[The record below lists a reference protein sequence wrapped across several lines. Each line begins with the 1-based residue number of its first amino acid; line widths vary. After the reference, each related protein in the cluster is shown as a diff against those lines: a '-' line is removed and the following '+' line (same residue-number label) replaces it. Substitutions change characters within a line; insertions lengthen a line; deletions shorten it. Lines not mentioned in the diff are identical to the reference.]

1 MQSNLSTKTTLGS
14 EERSRCRE
22 VSISGGSTV
31 FCYAF
36 FFLCRKNSLLL
47 FRQFCHGSFSV
58 IKIFFNDPNTELA
71 GFIAVFLA
79 FKCYSFFF
87 SL

>member
-1 MQSNLSTKTTLGS
+1 MAVRLYFATPLFSLPKEQFPSLSSVL
-14 EERSRCRE
+14 
-22 VSISGGSTV
+22 
-31 FCYAF
+31 
-36 FFLCRKNSLLL
+36 
-47 FRQFCHGSFSV
+47 SFSV
-58 IKIFFNDPNTELA
+58 IQIFFNDPNTELA